1 MRCSDYSCSLLPPKE
16 FDILVTITTILKNIY
31 FIKISRLKKWALGVI
46 EEEVQT
52 LVEVLRSSLNC
63 LKTHQ

>member
-1 MRCSDYSCSLLPPKE
+1 MFRVQLFLLPPKE

-31 FIKISRLKKWALGVI
+31 FIKISRLKKWTLGVI

-52 LVEVLRSSLNC
+52 LVEVSEVLSELS
-63 LKTHQ
+63 